1 MSQEPTRTI
10 DQALL
15 AAWQTEFK
23 ASHNLNIKQQC
34 LQQESEL
41 LPRFGEH
48 YQHSSKPYAGGCAAA
63 WSERVYNPV
72 APAVLP
78 STRPGRYPW

>member
-48 YQHSSKPYAGGCAAA
+48 YQQLKALRR
-63 WSERVYNPV
+63 RVRRGLV
-72 APAVLP
+72 RTGV
-78 STRPGRYPW
+78 